1 MIGKYDE
8 NPLIELHNSLLT
20 NIYNFLYN
28 NIDDYTPI
36 DSVAKAILA
45 NNGCGFSNTSYG
57 KTEFIVNNS
66 YGLYFIIG
74 GVGNKVNDWFDFM
87 EIKGMDYIVIFL
99 DKFKDFLAKP
109 DGKDEIALNAA
120 IFMGKSIYFDMICKI
135 TEIFIA
141 ITTNPAVFTNQLST
155 STSARNYRFAPSII
169 ASNIIYQICGE
180 LNENDVSG
188 VDYEFIKDIV
198 ENDKISLALYGIHK
212 FE

>member
-1 MIGKYDE
+1 MIGKYDN
-8 NPLIELHNSLLT
+8 NPLIELYNSLLQ
-20 NIYNFLYN
+20 NINNFLYN
-28 NIDDYTPI
+28 NIDDYEVI
-36 DSVAKAILA
+36 DPVAKAILA
-45 NNGCGFSNTSYG
+45 NNGCGFSDEPYT

-74 GVGNKVNDWFDFM
+74 GIGNKVNGWFDFM
-87 EIKGMDYIVIFL
+87 EIKGMNYIIIFL

-109 DGKDEIALNAA
+109 DGKDEIALNAS

-141 ITTNPAVFTNQLST
+141 ITTNPAVFTNQLA
-155 STSARNYRFAPSII
+155 TSAAAKNYRFAPAII
-169 ASNIIYQICGE
+169 ASSIIYEICGE
-180 LNENDVSG
+180 LNENDISG

-198 ENDKISLALYGIHK
+198 VNNKVSLALYGIHK